1 MLVMTNYAENYASTI
16 YQSLNSGRGVHF
28 SKVSKETG
36 DTLGNYSFTELVR
49 AKENEPILLLSFKDV
64 VGLFLL
70 LLKYKIL
77 CHFLQLFQNC

>member
-36 DTLGNYSFTELVR
+36 DTFGQ
-49 AKENEPILLLSFKDV
+49 
-64 VGLFLL
+64 
-70 LLKYKIL
+70 
-77 CHFLQLFQNC
+77 LQFH

>member
-36 DTLGNYSFTELVR
+36 DTLDNYSFTELVR
-49 AKENEPILLLSFKDV
+49 AKENEPILSSSWFGALEVPFSD
-64 VGLFLL
+64 
-70 LLKYKIL
+70 
-77 CHFLQLFQNC
+77 